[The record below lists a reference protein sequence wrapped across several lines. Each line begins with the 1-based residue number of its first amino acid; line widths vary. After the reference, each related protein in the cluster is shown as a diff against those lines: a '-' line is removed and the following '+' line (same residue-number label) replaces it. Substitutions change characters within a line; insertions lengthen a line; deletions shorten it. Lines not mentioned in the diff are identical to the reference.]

1 MQAVSGAKYLAFN
14 LFDENGLDFT
24 TVALSGI
31 KDHIKKAVELLG
43 FKIIGKKWDH
53 DPERAKKINSNI
65 ITRYKNLQELTGTV
79 IYKSIVSVIEKT
91 FKIGEVVVVKIMKGD
106 TIVGDFTLLMPKGE
120 FLKNDIS
127 VELFAQQVGLFID
140 RFNTEKELKLSEV
153 KYRSLVNLMQV
164 GVIIQGP
171 KAEILY
177 CNPKALELL
186 GLSENQLLGKTSFD
200 SDWNVIH
207 EDGSP
212 YLGSSHPVPLAIE
225 TRLPVMNAIMGVY
238 RPVLHDRV
246 WLLVD
251 AEPQLDKKGNV
262 QQIIC
267 TFIDISYRKQIE
279 SELKESEEKYRL
291 LLENSGIGVGSFSLE
306 GKILFFNQKAL
317 ENLGGKAEDF
327 IGKSLHDLYG
337 EELATEYLNRFREA
351 VQSEKNIE
359 YEDIVPLDSGNRC
372 FLSNYS
378 KIKNYNGDIVGVQV
392 LAHDITERK
401 LAEKVLQKNLNIL
414 NETGKIA
421 KVGGW
426 ELNLDT
432 GVQSWTDEIFRIFEM
447 DVVKGSE
454 PPLAESIELY
464 APVSRS
470 IIADAVQRA
479 IDYGESFD
487 LQLQVITKKSNHI
500 WVHAVGMANLENNKV
515 LSLSGTIQN
524 INEYKL
530 VEEALLKTNAYLEN
544 LINYANAPI
553 IVWDTKF
560 CIIRFNHAF
569 EILTGLKEADVLGK
583 PLDIL
588 FPLEFAGKSME
599 IIQKTLTGEHLETVE
614 IDIKHLDGTI
624 NTLLWN
630 TATLFEK
637 DGITPIAIIA
647 QGYNITDRKQAEA
660 ELNLKNEELNK
671 LNATKD
677 KFFSIIAHDLRSPFN
692 SFLGLT
698 QIMAEELPSLTMDE
712 IQKFADSMRKS
723 ATNLYRLLGNLLEW
737 SQMQQ
742 GLIPYNPEFI
752 HLLSVVTESV
762 EMALEPAKNKQ
773 IEMVI
778 DIPPIIEVYA
788 ENNSLQTVI
797 RNLVFNAIKFTTK
810 GGNIYIGAKQNPDNS
825 VEVSVKDTGIGM
837 KPSMIENLFKLD
849 VSTSRKGTEGELS
862 TGLGLFLCKEYV
874 EKHGGKLWVESEE
887 GKGSTFRFTI
897 KGQ

>member
-1 MQAVSGAKYLAFN
+1 
-14 LFDENGLDFT
+14 
-24 TVALSGI
+24 
-31 KDHIKKAVELLG
+31 
-43 FKIIGKKWDH
+43 
-53 DPERAKKINSNI
+53 
-65 ITRYKNLQELTGTV
+65 
-79 IYKSIVSVIEKT
+79 
-91 FKIGEVVVVKIMKGD
+91 
-106 TIVGDFTLLMPKGE
+106 
-120 FLKNDIS
+120 
-127 VELFAQQVGLFID
+127 
-140 RFNTEKELKLSEV
+140 
-153 KYRSLVNLMQV
+153 
-164 GVIIQGP
+164 
-171 KAEILY
+171 
-177 CNPKALELL
+177 
-186 GLSENQLLGKTSFD
+186 
-200 SDWNVIH
+200 
-207 EDGSP
+207 
-212 YLGSSHPVPLAIE
+212 
-225 TRLPVMNAIMGVY
+225 
-238 RPVLHDRV
+238 
-246 WLLVD
+246 
-251 AEPQLDKKGNV
+251 
-262 QQIIC
+262 
-267 TFIDISYRKQIE
+267 
-279 SELKESEEKYRL
+279 
-291 LLENSGIGVGSFSLE
+291 
-306 GKILFFNQKAL
+306 
-317 ENLGGKAEDF
+317 
-327 IGKSLHDLYG
+327 
-337 EELATEYLNRFREA
+337 
-351 VQSEKNIE
+351 
-359 YEDIVPLDSGNRC
+359 
-372 FLSNYS
+372 
-378 KIKNYNGDIVGVQV
+378 
-392 LAHDITERK
+392 
-401 LAEKVLQKNLNIL
+401 
-414 NETGKIA
+414 
-421 KVGGW
+421 
-426 ELNLDT
+426 
-432 GVQSWTDEIFRIFEM
+432 
-447 DVVKGSE
+447 
-454 PPLAESIELY
+454 
-464 APVSRS
+464 
-470 IIADAVQRA
+470 
-479 IDYGESFD
+479 
-487 LQLQVITKKSNHI
+487 
-500 WVHAVGMANLENNKV
+500 
-515 LSLSGTIQN
+515 
-524 INEYKL
+524 
-530 VEEALLKTNAYLEN
+530 
-544 LINYANAPI
+544 
-553 IVWDTKF
+553 
-560 CIIRFNHAF
+560 
-569 EILTGLKEADVLGK
+569 
-583 PLDIL
+583 
-588 FPLEFAGKSME
+588 ME